1 MSPVQRERFGRR
13 CDALVHGG
21 VIALLVFTPLAFGSV
36 HAWAQAIMELLTAAL
51 VIVWGSKALVCG
63 STTAANDRLRS
74 WSFPMLCFGAIAV
87 AQLLPLPPAVL
98 RVLSPSTY
106 ALYRDHLPG
115 WPDGEPFSHL
125 DPIVAALRDNAGRTP
140 QVGPLAS
147 VSDQPDAAV
156 ASAAPMV
163 DELTAVVQRMPSMSR
178 WRPLSIY
185 RYRDVEELLRMLT
198 YSAVFFFSSLIH
210 GNWGSLGNSAGELSS
225 A

>member
-1 MSPVQRERFGRR
+1 MQTLTSSPIQRERFGRR

-63 STTAANDRLRS
+63 STTAANDRLRG
-74 WSFPMLCFGAIAV
+74 WSLPMLCFGALAV
-87 AQLLPLPPAVL
+87 VQLLPLPPAVL
-98 RVLSPSTY
+98 RVLSPNTY
-106 ALYRDHLPG
+106 ALYRDHLLG
-115 WPDGEPFSHL
+115 WPDDKPFSQL
-125 DPIVAALRDNAGRTP
+125 DSIVAALRDNAGRPP

-156 ASAAPMV
+156 ASAAPV
-163 DELTAVVQRMPSMSR
+163 VAELTALVQRMPAMSR

-198 YSAVFFFSSLIH
+198 YSAVFFCSSHIRGGL
-210 GNWGSLGNSAGELSS
+210 GSAVSNV
-225 A
+225 